1 MARRRKRFPARFRSE
16 YRRLRRKRRR
26 RKTSGM
32 KVKHKQWLTGAL
44 GITVFFIAMPHIFS
58 NILARVRGGA

>member
-1 MARRRKRFPARFRSE
+1 MAGYRPRFRKRFKKFKKT
-16 YRRLRRKRRR
+16 YRKKRKQ
-26 RKTSGM
+26 SGM
-32 KVKHKQWLTGAL
+32 KVKHKQWLTGAV

>member
-1 MARRRKRFPARFRSE
+1 MARRR
-16 YRRLRRKRRR
+16 YRRKPRRRR
-26 RKTSGM
+26 RKASGM

-44 GITVFFIAMPHIFS
+44 GITAFFIAMPHIFS